1 MSDLETATSLLGRQ
15 IRSLLDMFGGAF
27 VLTSTPPGLTER
39 AVKARAVST
48 LPPSA
53 VQVPA
58 SPLVRRYRVR
68 HDRELIVRREPA
80 VSSAPESMIGLL
92 HSRSV
97 HSFVRME
104 GEFVKLEPA
113 ECGEALRG
121 TQYFNPTHDPATE
134 GWVRCRDG
142 SNIFLLPES
151 DATCSIESWSE
162 SSGIAGASAAALSGA
177 HAAADGDAE
186 EDADEEEEE
195 EEEEDGEAELE
206 EEEEVDADLA
216 EALRRSLAASE

>member
-1 MSDLETATSLLGRQ
+1 MSELDTAASLLGRQ
-15 IRSLLDMFGGAF
+15 IRSLLDTFGGAF
-27 VLTSTPPGLTER
+27 ALTSAPPGLTER
-39 AVKARAVST
+39 AIKARAVST
-48 LPPSA
+48 LPPSTIK
-53 VQVPA
+53 VPA
-58 SPLVRRYRVR
+58 APAVRRYRVR
-68 HDRELIVRREPA
+68 HDRELIVRRQPA

-121 TQYFNPTHDPATE
+121 TQYFNPAHDPATE

-142 SNIFLLPES
+142 SNIYLLPES
-151 DATCSIESWSE
+151 DATCSIETWAE
-162 SSGIAGASAAALSGA
+162 SSGAAGASAAASSA
-177 HAAADGDAE
+177 AQAAADEDRD
-186 EDADEEEEE
+186 EDADEEE

-216 EALRRSLAASE
+216 EALRRSLAADE